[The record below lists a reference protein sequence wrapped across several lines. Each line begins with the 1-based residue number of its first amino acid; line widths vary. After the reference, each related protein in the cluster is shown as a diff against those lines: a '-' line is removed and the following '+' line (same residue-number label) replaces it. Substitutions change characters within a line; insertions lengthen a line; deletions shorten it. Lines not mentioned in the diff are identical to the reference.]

1 MSILKHQE
9 TKDMAAS
16 KQFTKAGDGF
26 LVRAPG
32 KINLSLLVAGKRT
45 DGYHELETIMAKI
58 NWYDEILIERQTE
71 DRGQM
76 AEGRGQRTD
85 GRGQVNI
92 QYPTPD
98 DECRSETGIEL
109 ICKGPYEVP
118 AGEDNLVYK
127 AAKLILDTARQKAE
141 DRSPA
146 FAKGTT
152 QGRQRTGLKITLTK
166 NIPAGTGLGSGS
178 SDAAGTLMGI
188 NRFLK
193 LGFSKKKLMELAAK
207 LGSDVAFFLGGPL
220 AMCTGRGE
228 KVKKIDKC
236 EFGVLLIVPDV
247 NVSTQRVYANYRH
260 DSAKYERLHKEISGY
275 IKKKR
280 IDLVCELC
288 ANMLQESCFELN
300 TKLRELKKRIERAGI
315 RPLCL
320 SGSGSSMYCVI
331 NKGNEER
338 VKAYRNN
345 SAASKLARDFSFRS
359 IIVNNNSW

>member
-1 MSILKHQE
+1 MRNNMAMSE
-9 TKDMAAS
+9 
-16 KQFTKAGDGF
+16 QFEKRGDGL

-32 KINLSLLVAGKRT
+32 KINLSLLVKGKRP

-58 NWYDEILIERQTE
+58 NWYDEILIEKKTEDGRRKTE
-71 DRGQM
+71 DRG
-76 AEGRGQRTD
+76 RKN
-85 GRGQVNI
+85 V
-92 QYPTPD
+92 QYPISND
-98 DECRSETGIEL
+98 KCRSETDIEL
-109 ICKGPYEVP
+109 ICKGPYKVP
-118 AGEDNLVYK
+118 EGKDNLVYK
-127 AAKLILDTARQKAE
+127 AAKLILDSAGQAPPYN
-141 DRSPA
+141 S
-146 FAKGTT
+146 
-152 QGRQRTGLKITLTK
+152 TGWKPVPQIKITLTK
-166 NIPAGTGLGSGS
+166 NMPAGTGLGSGS

-188 NRFLK
+188 NRFLRM
-193 LGFSKKKLMELAAK
+193 GFGRKKLMELAAK

-260 DSAKYERLHKEISGY
+260 DSAKYGRLHKGISGY

-315 RPLCL
+315 RPVCL

>member
-1 MSILKHQE
+1 MSIRKHQE

-16 KQFTKAGDGF
+16 KQFTKTNEGL

-32 KINLSLLVAGKRT
+32 KINLSLLVAGKRP

-58 NWYDEILIERQTE
+58 DWFDEILIEP
-71 DRGQM
+71 
-76 AEGRGQRTD
+76 GRKK
-85 GRGQVNI
+85 
-92 QYPTPD
+92 
-98 DECRSETGIEL
+98 GIEL

-118 AGEDNLVYK
+118 EWEDNLVYK
-127 AAKLILDTARQKAE
+127 AAKLILATARQKAE
-141 DRSPA
+141 DRRPC
-146 FAKGTT
+146 FAKAT
-152 QGRQRTGLKITLTK
+152 QGRQRTEDGGRKTEKIKLTLTK
-166 NIPAGTGLGSGS
+166 NMPAGTGLGSGS

-260 DSAKYERLHKEISGY
+260 DSAKYERLHKEINGH

-288 ANMLQESCFELN
+288 ANMLQESCFELHPE
-300 TKLRELKKRIERAGI
+300 LEELKKRIERAGI

-331 NKGNEER
+331 NNRNEEG
-338 VKAYRNN
+338 VKANRGN
-345 SAASKLARDFSFRS
+345 LARYFSCGNV
-359 IIVNNNSW
+359 IVNNNSW

>member
-1 MSILKHQE
+1 ML
-9 TKDMAAS
+9 
-16 KQFTKAGDGF
+16 GDGL

-32 KINLSLLVAGKRT
+32 KINLSLLVKGKRP

-58 NWYDEILIERQTE
+58 NWYDEILIEKKTE
-71 DRGQM
+71 D
-76 AEGRGQRTD
+76 GRQKTED
-85 GRGQVNI
+85 GGRKNV
-92 QYPTPD
+92 QYPISND
-98 DECRSETGIEL
+98 KCRSETGIEL
-109 ICKGPYEVP
+109 ICKGPYDVP
-118 AGEDNLVYK
+118 EGEDNLVYK
-127 AAKLILDTARQKAE
+127 AAKLILGAAGGRINNEIPNPKIEIPNKLQLTKNQISNTEQRTQNAE
-141 DRSPA
+141 PS
-146 FAKGTT
+146 FAKATE
-152 QGRQRTGLKITLTK
+152 GRQRTEGIRITLTK
-166 NIPAGTGLGSGS
+166 NMPAGTGLGSGS

-193 LGFSKKKLMELAAK
+193 LGFSRKKLVELAAK
-207 LGSDVAFFLGGPL
+207 LGSDVAFFLGGPV

-260 DSAKYERLHKEISGY
+260 DSAKYERLHKEINGY

-288 ANMLQESCFELN
+288 ANMLQESCFELHPE
-300 TKLRELKKRIERAGI
+300 LEELKKRIERAGI

-331 NKGNEER
+331 NNRNEEG
-338 VKAYRNN
+338 VKAYRDN
-345 SAASKLARDFSFRS
+345 LARDFSCGNV
-359 IIVNNNSW
+359 IVNNNSW

>member
-1 MSILKHQE
+1 MSE
-9 TKDMAAS
+9 
-16 KQFTKAGDGF
+16 QFTKVNNGL

-32 KINLSLLVAGKRT
+32 KINLSLLVKGKRP

-58 NWYDEILIERQTE
+58 DWYDEILIEKNLEFRIK
-71 DRGQM
+71 
-76 AEGRGQRTD
+76 
-85 GRGQVNI
+85 N
-92 QYPTPD
+92 
-98 DECRSETGIEL
+98 SETRKDGNKEKGRADIEL

-118 AGEDNLVYK
+118 EGKDNLVYK
-127 AAKLILDTARQKAE
+127 AAKLILEKAKSKKQKAKINKE
-141 DRSPA
+141 SEKRE
-146 FAKGTT
+146 
-152 QGRQRTGLKITLTK
+152 RHLRITLTK
-166 NIPAGTGLGSGS
+166 NMPAGTGLGSGS

-260 DSAKYERLHKEISGY
+260 NSAKYERLHKEINGH

-300 TKLRELKKRIERAGI
+300 TKLRELKKGIAGIGI

-320 SGSGSSMYCVI
+320 SGSGSAMYCI
-331 NKGNEER
+331 IDKGNEEKI
-338 VKAYRNN
+338 VTYQN
-345 SAASKLARDFSFRS
+345 KLAREFGCKSV
-359 IIVNNNSW
+359 ILNNNSW

>member
-1 MSILKHQE
+1 
-9 TKDMAAS
+9 
-16 KQFTKAGDGF
+16 
-26 LVRAPG
+26 
-32 KINLSLLVAGKRT
+32 
-45 DGYHELETIMAKI
+45 
-58 NWYDEILIERQTE
+58 
-71 DRGQM
+71 M
-76 AEGRGQRTD
+76 AEGRGQRTE

-109 ICKGPYEVP
+109 ICKGPYKVP
-118 AGEDNLVYK
+118 EGEDNLVYK
-127 AAKLILDTARQKAE
+127 AAKLILDCGLQIADFNNAGKM
-141 DRSPA
+141 PA
-146 FAKGTT
+146 TL
-152 QGRQRTGLKITLTK
+152 RITLTK
-166 NIPAGTGLGSGS
+166 NMPAGTGLGSGS

-188 NRFLK
+188 NRFLRMG
-193 LGFSKKKLMELAAK
+193 LGREKLMELAAK

-260 DSAKYERLHKEISGY
+260 DSAKYRRLHKEISGY

-280 IDLVCELC
+280 IDFVCELC
-288 ANMLQESCFELN
+288 TNMLQESCFELN

-315 RPLCL
+315 RPVCL

-331 NKGNEER
+331 NKGNEEKI
-338 VKAYRNN
+338 KAYRNN

>member
-1 MSILKHQE
+1 MNTEHRTLNPPRRASIERSTANE
-9 TKDMAAS
+9 T
-16 KQFTKAGDGF
+16 QFEKFGDGL

-32 KINLSLLVAGKRT
+32 KINLSLLVAGKRP

-58 NWYDEILIERQTE
+58 DWCDEILIEKLNEKVKRKKE
-71 DRGQM
+71 KGKSK
-76 AEGRGQRTD
+76 EK
-85 GRGQVNI
+85 
-92 QYPTPD
+92 PD
-98 DECRSETGIEL
+98 IEL
-109 ICKGPYEVP
+109 ICKGPYKVP
-118 AGEDNLVYK
+118 EGKDNLVYK
-127 AAKLILDTARQKAE
+127 AAKLILEKVKSKNERVKRKKKSGEQRARV
-141 DRSPA
+141 
-146 FAKGTT
+146 
-152 QGRQRTGLKITLTK
+152 KITLTK

-193 LGFSKKKLMELAAK
+193 LGFTKKKLMELAAK

-236 EFGVLLIVPDV
+236 EFGVLLIVPNV

-260 DSAKYERLHKEISGY
+260 NSAKYERLHKEINGH

-315 RPLCL
+315 SPLCL
-320 SGSGSSMYCVI
+320 SGSGSAMYCI
-331 NKGNEER
+331 IDKGNEEKI
-338 VKAYRNN
+338 VTYQN
-345 SAASKLARDFSFRS
+345 KLAREFGCKS
-359 IIVNNNSW
+359 IILNNNSW